1 MARYEH
7 LNVYKTSLD
16 LLRELFITIP
26 KFDKQYKYFLGG
38 RIIEKQTDVVSIII
52 KANNNTDPRS
62 RLKLIESAIR
72 LSDDILI
79 YIRISNELKQFKSE
93 KRYVLLSTLSVEI
106 IKQLSGWKKI
116 FIPESL

>member
-38 RIIEKQTDVVSIII
+38 RIIEKQTDVVALIV
-52 KANNNTDPRS
+52 KANNTKEPKARI
-62 RLKLIESAIR
+62 KLIESALR
-72 LSDDILI
+72 LSNDILI
-79 YIRISNELKQFKSE
+79 YVRISHELKQFKSD
-93 KRYVLLSTLSVEI
+93 KRYLILSSLSIET
-106 IKQLSGWKKI
+106 IKQLNGWKK
-116 FIPESL
+116 FSPESL